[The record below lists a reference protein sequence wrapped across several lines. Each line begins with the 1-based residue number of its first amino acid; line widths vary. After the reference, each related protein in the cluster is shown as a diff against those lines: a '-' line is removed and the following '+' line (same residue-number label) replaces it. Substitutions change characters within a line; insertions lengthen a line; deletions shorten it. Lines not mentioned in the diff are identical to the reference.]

1 LGDTSTGFPC
11 RGDLQSSL
19 VTAAPLPIPELLQ
32 QARAGDAG
40 ALQTLL
46 QRYREFIRLV
56 VRCHSPGQ
64 LRARVDSSDLVQ
76 ETLLQ
81 AAQHI
86 GQFQGHAEEEWRA
99 WLGRIAQRE
108 VIHQARRHFAAAK
121 RARSREQPLPNP
133 RVSSVAGLSRLDQWL
148 ARSQTSPSLAAMRH
162 ERAVLLSEALARLP
176 EDSREVLVLRHLE
189 GLGFP
194 EVGERMG
201 RSAGAVRV
209 LWVRA
214 LKRLRE
220 EIDRGPQLD
229 SRSVHE

>member
-1 LGDTSTGFPC
+1 V
-11 RGDLQSSL
+11 L
-19 VTAAPLPIPELLQ
+19 VVNESLPIPDLLQ
-32 QARAGDAG
+32 QARAGDAA

-56 VRCHSPGQ
+56 VRCRSPGQ
-64 LRARVDSSDLVQ
+64 LRARLDSSDLVQ

-108 VIHQARRHFAAAK
+108 VIHQARLHLDAAK
-121 RARSREQPLPNP
+121 RARSREQPLA
-133 RVSSVAGLSRLDQWL
+133 SGSGLSRLDQWL
-148 ARSQTSPSLAAMRH
+148 AHSQTSPSLAAMRQ
-162 ERAVLLSEALARLP
+162 ERVVLLSEALARLP
-176 EDSREVLVLRHLE
+176 EDWREVLVLRHLE
-189 GLGFP
+189 GLEFP
-194 EVGERMG
+194 AVGERMG

-220 EIDRGPQLD
+220 EIERGPQLD

>member
-1 LGDTSTGFPC
+1 
-11 RGDLQSSL
+11 

-108 VIHQARRHFAAAK
+108 VIHQARRHLDAAK
-121 RARSREQPLPNP
+121 RAHSREQPLPNP
-133 RVSSVAGLSRLDQWL
+133 RASVAGLSRLDQWL
-148 ARSQTSPSLAAMRH
+148 ARSQTSPSLAAMRE
-162 ERAVLLSEALARLP
+162 ERAGLLAAALARLP

-201 RSAGAVRV
+201 RSTGAVRV

>member
-1 LGDTSTGFPC
+1 VLVATE
-11 RGDLQSSL
+11 SL
-19 VTAAPLPIPELLQ
+19 LIPDLLQ
-32 QARAGDAG
+32 RARAGDAG

-46 QRYREFIRLV
+46 QRYREFVRLV

-64 LRARVDSSDLVQ
+64 LRARLDSSDLIQ

-86 GQFQGHAEEEWRA
+86 DQLQGQTEEEWRA

-108 VIHQARRHFAAAK
+108 VIHQARRHLDAAK
-121 RARSREQPLPNP
+121 RARAREQPLPNAGA
-133 RVSSVAGLSRLDQWL
+133 SAGSGLSRLDQWL
-148 ARSQTSPSLAAMRH
+148 ARSQTSPSLAAMRQ

-220 EIDRGPQLD
+220 EIERGPQLD